1 MRAIVTGGRKRSSL
15 SAESS
20 LLIMFFFDTSRA
32 TRKVETEIPESEW
45 VARAVKG
52 DEDAFVHLAASYRP
66 RLWATASRFARSRPE
81 LEDLV
86 QDLLLKLWR
95 GLPGYRSAAPFEHW
109 VMTVAVRGCY
119 DFLRSNRRRR
129 ESETLVDPTD
139 RREDRDPGDERAR
152 SRREAWE
159 TVSLLLDRLE
169 PKDRLVITLLD
180 LEERGV
186 RETAALIGW
195 SESNVKV
202 RAHRARKKM
211 REFLSEL
218 GLEP

>member
-1 MRAIVTGGRKRSSL
+1 MLT
-15 SAESS
+15 
-20 LLIMFFFDTSRA
+20 MFFFDT
-32 TRKVETEIPESEW
+32 TRFKPTVESELSESEW
-45 VARAVKG
+45 VVRAAGG
-52 DEDAFVHLAASYRP
+52 DEEAFVHLAASYRP
-66 RLWATASRFARSRPE
+66 RIWATASRFARSRPE

-86 QDLLLKLWR
+86 QDLLVKLWR
-95 GLPGYRSAAPFEHW
+95 GLPGYRSDAPFEHW

-129 ESETLVDPTD
+129 ESECLVDPAD
-139 RREDRDPGDERAR
+139 RRDDRDPADERER

-159 TVSLLLDRLE
+159 TVRLLLEQLDA
-169 PKDRLVITLLD
+169 KDRLVITLLD

-186 RETAALIGW
+186 RETAALTGW
-195 SESNVKV
+195 SEANVKV

-211 REFLSEL
+211 RDHLHEL